1 MKFLFFLFLGLT
13 LSLNS
18 KAQQVLNAGNDFI
31 YCVPALGRG
40 LSIPLN
46 AVYSGSTPIQKIAW
60 RCRVASNGFTWI
72 SNAKQ
77 ILNDTTIIN
86 PILAPTGYEII
97 NTGLGYTQ
105 VIPLVLEVTDINN
118 IKYIDT
124 INIKISNFAYIPDPR
139 VKNITIGNSVRLD
152 CFTGGGQRPLTYS
165 WTPNYNINDT
175 TAQYPIVSP
184 LVNTTYT
191 LVVTDAGG
199 CKSLKEDWVVKVWPL
214 STESGADEKLIVFP
228 NPINKGT
235 VIRLPKG
242 REGLSYRFSLMDI
255 QGKLLYASEMTK
267 NEIEIESL
275 VQGNGLFIY
284 RIEYSDKVR
293 YTGKILKE

>member
-1 MKFLFFLFLGLT
+1 MKFLFLLLLFLAS
-13 LSLNS
+13 SLNS

-31 YCVPALGRG
+31 YCVPAFGRG

-46 AVYSGSTPIQKIAW
+46 AVYNGTAPIQKVVW
-60 RCRVASNGFTWI
+60 KCRMFYSGLLVI
-72 SNAKQ
+72 DNAKQ
-77 ILNDTTIIN
+77 LLSDTTVLN
-86 PILAPTGYEII
+86 PILAPTGYEVV
-97 NTGLGYTQ
+97 NTGLGFTTI
-105 VIPLVLEVTDINN
+105 IPLLLEVTDVNN
-118 IKYIDT
+118 VKHVDT
-124 INIKISNFAYIPDPR
+124 INIKKSEFSYIPGSL
-139 VKNITIGNSVRLD
+139 VKYMTINNAIRLD
-152 CFTGGGQRPLTYS
+152 CFTSGGVRPLKYS
-165 WTPNYNINDT
+165 WTPNYNINNT
-175 TAQYPIVSP
+175 TAMIPIVSP
-184 LVNTTYT
+184 LVDTIYT

-199 CKSLKEDWVVKVWPL
+199 CQSLKENWVVKVWPL
-214 STESGADEKLIVFP
+214 STESGADEKLMVFP